1 MGWYL
6 RKSFSFGPLRLNL
19 SKSGLGYSFGVKGAR
34 IGSGPRGN
42 YVHMGRYGLYYR
54 QYFNQNTT
62 NGTPVHAI
70 PVTPTEPPV
79 VGTIIPTADVSQF
92 QDSSAEELLSYIREQ
107 HQKMVLA
114 PWVSAAAGLI
124 VVGMLTRE
132 VALWLIASCIGLTV
146 VAHFVINRFDAGRKR
161 VTLGYALDESARAQ
175 YDSLLESMK
184 VLFSSNRIWRV
195 ITSDRSLDTKYTA
208 GASEIISRKSAAITM
223 RPPPHVEVDVPVWNM
238 GLNDQSLYFFPDR
251 VLVYQGGQIGAVPY
265 ADFNATT
272 STTRYVESEGVPS
285 EARVVGTTWRYTNK
299 GGGPDRRFANN
310 PQIPVAEYAQI
321 VLRSKSGLNFLLH
334 CSNVTAAH
342 KFVSGLSGYCS
353 TVVTAQVAEHSG
365 ASTSDSTEASLTS
378 SALEGWGWAAA
389 PVLLIGMLLAM
400 FVGPHG
406 SYLQESPPQNPAP
419 TAVIQ
424 QPLPEVRILRQK
436 GMQVVMAI
444 PAETSDSDLLGV
456 LDDLRVKVESARFSE
471 LGIKTVSSVSKG
483 AIFVFRIDGKIIPA
497 LSQSDAIL
505 KWTRKE
511 TTATLRKADGTRVRA
526 FGLDSAPGGGR

>member
-1 MGWYL
+1 VGWYL

-54 QYFNQNTT
+54 QYFNQNAT
-62 NGTPVHAI
+62 NSTPGNAI
-70 PVTPTEPPV
+70 PVIPTELPV
-79 VGTIIPTADVSQF
+79 VGTIIPTADVTQF

-107 HQKMVLA
+107 HSKKVLA
-114 PWVSAAAGLI
+114 PWVSAGAGLL

-132 VALWLIASCIGLTV
+132 VALWLVASCIVLTI

-161 VTLGYALDESARAQ
+161 VTLGYTLDESARAQ
-175 YDSLLESMK
+175 YDSLLDSMK
-184 VLFSSNRIWRV
+184 ALFSSNRIWRV
-195 ITSDRSLDTKYTA
+195 ITSDRSLDTKYTS
-208 GASEIISRKSAAITM
+208 GATDIISRKGAVITM
-223 RPPPHVEVDVPVWNM
+223 RPPPHVVVNVPVWNM
-238 GLNDQSLYFFPDR
+238 GLSDQSLYFFPDR
-251 VLVYQGGQIGAVPY
+251 ILVYQGAEIGAVPY
-265 ADFNATT
+265 ADLNATT

-285 EARVVGTTWRYTNK
+285 DARVVGTTWRYTNK

-321 VLRSKSGLNFLLH
+321 VLRSKTGLNFLLH

-342 KFVSGLSGYCS
+342 KFVDGLSGYCS
-353 TVVTAQVAEHSG
+353 TVVTAHVAEHSG
-365 ASTSDSTEASLTS
+365 TSTSDSTEASLTS

-444 PAETSDSDLLGV
+444 PAETSDSDLLRV

-471 LGIKTVSSVSKG
+471 LGIKTVSPVSKG

-497 LSQSDAIL
+497 LSQSDATL

-511 TTATLRKADGTRVRA
+511 ITGTLRKADGTRVPA
-526 FGLDSAPGGGR
+526 FGLDRAPGGGR